1 MAAFTSDLAQ
11 SLSGETLE
19 RFERYVRVD
28 TQAARARRGSPSTPG
43 QLDLGRLLVGELEE
57 IGLTDAAL
65 DDNGYVTAT
74 LPATGEAPMP
84 TIGLPPPPA
93 AAPAAPAAGVE
104 PLVHRDYDGGVIE
117 LPKGGTVLDPAAMPA
132 LDGKAGEDIVTSS
145 GDTLLGADD

>member
-19 RFERYVRVD
+19 RFQRYVRVD
-28 TQAARARRGSPSTPG
+28 PQARRERDGSPSTPG

-74 LPATGEAPMP
+74 LAATGDAPLP
-84 TIGLPPPPA
+84 TIGLI
-93 AAPAAPAAGVE
+93 APLDVSPDAPAAGVE
-104 PLVHRDYDGGVIE
+104 PLVHRDYDGGVIT
-117 LPKGGTVLDPAAMPA
+117 LPRGGTA
-132 LDGKAGEDIVTSS
+132 
-145 GDTLLGADD
+145 